1 MECGIAK
8 SGSHNARSG
17 EKSPVRQVKLAEELV
32 AQVEKHCD
40 ARFLIVVEDFCGFL
54 LAKSKRDQHL
64 EFTKRQVSSRC

>member
-17 EKSPVRQVKLAEELV
+17 EQVRQVKLAEELV

-40 ARFLIVVEDFCGFL
+40 ARFLIVVEEFCGFL